1 MNTEELISLL
11 ASVKLQCNAEKQ
23 RADDEKQR
31 ADDEKQRADAAE
43 TQLKAEKLRADAAE
57 ERANAAEERAN
68 AAVQTACNLLI
79 SLDRYVTS
87 SPSVALALTCRG
99 EHKLTWLPPFG
110 Y

>member
-11 ASVKLQCNAEKQ
+11 AS
-23 RADDEKQR
+23 
-31 ADDEKQRADAAE
+31 EKQRADAAE
-43 TQLKAEKLRADAAE
+43 EQCNDEKLRADDE
-57 ERANAAEERAN
+57 KLRADDAEERAN

>member
-11 ASVKLQCNAEKQ
+11 ASEKQ
-23 RADDEKQR
+23 
-31 ADDEKQRADAAE
+31 
-43 TQLKAEKLRADAAE
+43 RADAAE

>member
-1 MNTEELISLL
+1 MNTEELLSLL
-11 ASVKLQCNAEKQ
+11 NA
-23 RADDEKQR
+23 
-31 ADDEKQRADAAE
+31 EKQRADAAE
-43 TQLKAEKLRADAAE
+43 KQLKAEKQRADD
-57 ERANAAEERAN
+57 AEERAN